1 MLGYF
6 MKCSTP
12 DCNGEMEPAGNMNFR
27 VGGYTGIGG
36 MFLGGWNDLAETT
49 QTFTLYKCNS
59 CGKVEFYEPKP
70 DDNEN
75 MQKKHHLF

>member
-1 MLGYF
+1 

-12 DCNGEMEPAGNMNFR
+12 DCPGEMEPAGNMNFR

-49 QTFTLYKCNS
+49 QTFTLYKCNT
-59 CGKVEFYEPKP
+59 CGKVELYEPQP
-70 DDNEN
+70 VQDNNGE
-75 MQKKHHLF
+75 KKHHFL

>member
-1 MLGYF
+1 MR
-6 MKCSTP
+6 CSTP

-36 MFLGGWNDLAETT
+36 MFLGGWNELSETT

-59 CGKVEFYEPKP
+59 CGKIELYEPKP
-70 DDNEN
+70 EIDNDTEN
-75 MQKKHHLF
+75 KKKKHHLL